1 MSESVAN
8 SIYDEILDF
17 ASYAFNKAHAVCYAI
32 VAYRTAYM
40 KRHYPQQYMAALLTS
55 VLDNSPKVAE
65 YIAECRE
72 IGIKLLPPDVNESG
86 ANFTVSGENLR
97 YGLVAIK
104 GIGWGAINA
113 LVAERERGGLFESF
127 EDFCRRMS
135 GKELNR
141 RAVENLI
148 KAGAFDSLGY
158 KRRALMQIADAVIDS
173 IAQAERDNI
182 SGQMDLF
189 GADEGEDAARPVTI
203 PIPDIEEFSAR
214 EKMAMEK
221 ETTGLYLTGHP
232 MDEYRDAVRKI
243 GASPIGA
250 VMADFAGDEGPKS
263 YSDGQYITVAGVV
276 AGVKTR
282 PTKNRSLMSY
292 ITLEDDTGTMELIAF
307 QRVLDRSGEFIQDNA
322 ALIVKGRISVR
333 DEKEPQLMV
342 DTIRPISDAD
352 AVRSAAESAQANGAR
367 RTSGG
372 HAGQKLWVKLPSE
385 DDARIKRIELIL
397 EMFPGTQQLVIYC
410 EREKKKLTA
419 NCLIHDALIDELKE
433 MLGEE
438 NVVLR

>member
-1 MSESVAN
+1 
-8 SIYDEILDF
+8 
-17 ASYAFNKAHAVCYAI
+17 
-32 VAYRTAYM
+32 
-40 KRHYPQQYMAALLTS
+40 
-55 VLDNSPKVAE
+55 
-65 YIAECRE
+65 
-72 IGIKLLPPDVNESG
+72 
-86 ANFTVSGENLR
+86 
-97 YGLVAIK
+97 
-104 GIGWGAINA
+104 
-113 LVAERERGGLFESF
+113 
-127 EDFCRRMS
+127 MS

-158 KRRALMQIADAVIDS
+158 KRRALMQIAGMVIDS

-189 GADEGEDAARPVTI
+189 GGDEGEDEVRPVTI
-203 PIPDIEEFSAR
+203 PIPDIDEFSAR

-250 VMADFAGDEGPKS
+250 VMADFAGDDGPKS

-352 AVRSAAESAQANGAR
+352 AVRSAPEGAKGNAAR
-367 RTSGG
+367 RTPGG
-372 HAGQKLWVKLPSE
+372 YAGMKLWVKLPSA
-385 DDARIKRIELIL
+385 DDARMKRIELIL

-419 NCLIHDALIDELKE
+419 RCLIHDALIDELKE
-433 MLGEE
+433 MLGDE
-438 NVVLR
+438 NVVVR

>member
-1 MSESVAN
+1 M
-8 SIYDEILDF
+8 
-17 ASYAFNKAHAVCYAI
+17 
-32 VAYRTAYM
+32 
-40 KRHYPQQYMAALLTS
+40 
-55 VLDNSPKVAE
+55 
-65 YIAECRE
+65 
-72 IGIKLLPPDVNESG
+72 
-86 ANFTVSGENLR
+86 
-97 YGLVAIK
+97 AIK